1 MIVGRG
7 GKKGTYSGRG
17 GKGQTARAGRKVAPI
32 IRELIKRYPK
42 LKGYRSFVLEDNL
55 KVVNLDV
62 LDKHFK
68 DGEVVN
74 PANLISKKIIRG
86 VKGKVPAVKILGN
99 GNISKKLIL
108 ENCKVSKTARE
119 AIEKAGGSV
128 KSQIT
133 NYKSQTIP
141 KS

>member
-1 MIVGRG
+1 
-7 GKKGTYSGRG
+7 
-17 GKGQTARAGRKVAPI
+17 
-32 IRELIKRYPK
+32 
-42 LKGYRSFVLEDNL
+42 
-55 KVVNLDV
+55 VVNLDV